1 MSDKYTWESLNN
13 LTSEMQRIG
22 VVNHDFVARFDPRF
36 IEQLREKPTDGLE
49 YYQKGNKHGDQT
61 R

>member
-1 MSDKYTWESLNN
+1 MPDKYEWESLNN

-22 VVNHDFVARFDPRF
+22 VVDHDFVARFDPRF
-36 IEQLREKPTDGLE
+36 LEQLQEKPTDGLE